1 MPTNNSCVNKIFMS
15 NSFYTIFVIALLI
28 FTSCTQSDQAQNEKI
43 IEGYVTNV
51 SAANLLTV
59 DWFEIETNSGELM
72 RFEVKGS
79 IGSFTPS
86 HMRQHMLI
94 GDPVVITYYEN
105 GEKFNAS
112 MVEDIESQNG
122 RLH

>member
-1 MPTNNSCVNKIFMS
+1 MRNR
-15 NSFYTIFVIALLI
+15 FYTILVIALLI
-28 FTSCTQSDQAQNEKI
+28 FTSCTQSDDTQNEKI

-51 SAANLLTV
+51 SAANLLNV
-59 DWFEIETNSGELM
+59 DWFEIETKSGKVM
-72 RFEVKGS
+72 RFEVTGS
-79 IGSFTPS
+79 LGSFTPS

-94 GDPVVITYYEN
+94 GDPISITYYEK

-112 MVEDIESQNG
+112 LVEDIESQNG